1 MRLRRVHE
9 HRATHRTSMVELQGI
24 PVSPGVAIGPAL
36 VLDADGYRIPRCL
49 VAAAD
54 AADEYARLRDA
65 VDAVSKRLETSRLET
80 TAVAGEE
87 TGDIFAAQLQMLHDP
102 RLHGEL
108 RRRIKDDLQ
117 AAAYAVSR
125 VLHNYAAA
133 LRRLSN
139 PLLAD
144 RAEDVMDIEKQLL
157 LELGAVSKQS
167 LDDLPEPVIILSHV
181 LTPSETA
188 NLDRTKVRGFCTE
201 TGSSGGHT
209 AIVAKGLELPAVVG
223 IGPFLDS
230 IGDKAQVIVDGDR
243 GKVIIDPDAETI
255 ASYQQRQDHR
265 RTLSARL
272 DGLRDLPAETI
283 DGIRVRLSANI
294 EFPNETATA
303 LQRGADGIGLYRTE
317 FLYLSSIEEPSEEDH
332 YQAYSQVTR
341 EMNGRPVVIRTL
353 DLGAD
358 KMGQRQLAEQEYNP
372 FLGLRSIRLSLRNLD
387 LFRPQLRA
395 VLRAAVHGDIRMM
408 FPLITTIGELRQA
421 RMLLNVVAEDL
432 KESGIEHR
440 SDIPIGMM
448 VEVPAAV
455 VMLDHFVKEV
465 DFLSIGTNDL
475 AQYTLAV
482 DRSNEYVADLY
493 QSSDPAVLRLIK
505 QSVTIADNSQTPIS
519 VCGEMSSNPGR
530 ALLLLGLGVRHL
542 SVPPSSL
549 PRVKKAIRSVSIEQC
564 KQIADRVMT
573 LEAARDVDLHLIDRI
588 AELVPELIV
597 T

>member
-1 MRLRRVHE
+1 
-9 HRATHRTSMVELQGI
+9 MVELHGI

-36 VLDADGYRIPRCL
+36 VLDPDGYRIPRCL
-49 VAAAD
+49 VAAED
-54 AADEYARLRDA
+54 AGDEYMRLRAA
-65 VDAVSKRLETSRLET
+65 VDAVSERLETSRLET
-80 TAVAGEE
+80 SAVAGEE

-102 RLHGEL
+102 RLQSEL
-108 RRRIKDDLQ
+108 RRRIQKQLQ
-117 AAAYAVSR
+117 SAPYAVSR

-133 LRRLSN
+133 LKRLSN
-139 PLLAD
+139 PLLAE
-144 RAEDVMDIEKQLL
+144 RAQDVLDIEKQLL
-157 LELGAVSKQS
+157 LQLGAVSKQPLS
-167 LDDLPEPVIILSHV
+167 DLTEPVIILSHV

-188 NLDRTKVRGFCTE
+188 NLDRKYVRGFCTE
-201 TGSSGGHT
+201 IGGSGGHT

-223 IGPFLDS
+223 IGSFLDS
-230 IGDKAQVIVDGDR
+230 IGAGARVIVDGDR
-243 GKVIIDPDAETI
+243 GRIIIDPDQATI
-255 ASYQQRQDHR
+255 DSYHKRMERRQS
-265 RTLSARL
+265 LSARL
-272 DGLRDLPAETI
+272 AELRDLPAETV
-283 DGIRVRLSANI
+283 DGIRIRLSANI
-294 EFPNETATA
+294 EFPHETNTA
-303 LQRGADGIGLYRTE
+303 LKRGADGIGLYRTE
-317 FLYLSSIEEPSEEDH
+317 FLYLSSAEEPSEEDH
-332 YQAYSQVTR
+332 YQAYSQVVR

-358 KMGQRQLAEQEYNP
+358 KMGHRPLAEQEHNP

-421 RMLLNVVAEDL
+421 KMLLNVVAEDMQ
-432 KESGIEHR
+432 ESGIEFR

-455 VMLDHFVKEV
+455 VMLEHFVREV

-505 QSVTIADNSQTPIS
+505 QSVKIADANQTPIC
-519 VCGEMSSNPGR
+519 VCGEMSSNPAR

-542 SVPPSSL
+542 SVPPSAL

-564 KQIADRVMT
+564 KQIAERVMK
-573 LEAARDVDLHLIDRI
+573 LEAARDVDLYLLDRLSD
-588 AELVPELIV
+588 LVPELIV